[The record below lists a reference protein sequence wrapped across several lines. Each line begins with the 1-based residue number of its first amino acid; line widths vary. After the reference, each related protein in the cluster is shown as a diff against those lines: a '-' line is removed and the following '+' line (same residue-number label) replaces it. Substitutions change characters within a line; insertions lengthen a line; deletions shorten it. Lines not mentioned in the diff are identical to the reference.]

1 MAQGDKLIKLYN
13 LYYDQ
18 GLINDDLPLETWVGA
33 SQDQINQ
40 LLDLGKSEGLFTQ
53 DFSID
58 EFSGAW
64 TEYREVTPP
73 QVEKKNQ
80 LGTTELPSEDGLS
93 EQSGDP
99 SDADGTFLT
108 GAAGDFINATKNVPI
123 LGWMGEFVDDMSRA
137 GYQGGMQAQLA
148 GEAGD
153 IFFNTD
159 IANASDKDI
168 QDLIDAS
175 KKLEEIGP
183 SSAMMEYQK
192 ISEEG
197 GGILDYIGAVWKN
210 PRIASEVM
218 LSSIVGMMSK
228 EALAGAGAAIGTGA
242 AYGAA
247 TGAAAGGVG
256 AAPGAAAGAIA
267 AVPAAIAVASGIT
280 EGVLTFNDLLKE
292 DLGENYD
299 PEGIRNYLQDEENV
313 NRLRARAGARGVA
326 IGVIDALTAKMGGR
340 VVDAIGTAS
349 RAARAGGK
357 VASTA
362 TEAVG
367 GSAGELA
374 GQLAA
379 GQEVDMGE
387 IVLEGIAETPFGG
400 VNAAVAAAKKPKIM
414 VGGVRRTEEE
424 FNNMLKYATPEELAA
439 ADIQISGANAKQ
451 YEKQLSQIQVD
462 NAIRKEIQAANP
474 DLNEDSVEQVLE
486 LEKQKR
492 ALQGKTTRSAQKK
505 VIDLDNQIDE
515 INQNPTNLIERG
527 IETAETATEEVLKE
541 SVQEE
546 EKSIEQLEEE
556 DEKAWQEKIKAY
568 NDWDNSTDKRDEEF
582 EKIQTL
588 SKARDNAQ
596 DELDKMGRFSFK
608 ERRAKQ
614 KEINDLENQYDE
626 SFERYL
632 ELSEESDKFQEK
644 YDKAKKEY
652 SEANERV
659 KNKKTKTEEAALEEK
674 PLPTFEE
681 ALEIERQ
688 AAEEAAPVTEEVDAT
703 DLETRKEEIDKELT
717 QLRSERPDA
726 IREASKESVEKMESV
741 FQDYETQIQELED
754 EKEMLERGEA
764 PKRKQDKRK
773 PGVDISEEAAP
784 VVEEVAEEAAPVA
797 EEEVLPS
804 TDDINPS
811 EVLIKEETFTNTLRG
826 GEKGV
831 YVVRTYLDGS
841 IKTFLTSFDKD
852 NNVVDESRE
861 INLKGETPQEKV
873 QTMVVEEQGDVL
885 EKTDEK
891 GYEDL
896 LDDQTLDLLEAAQ
909 EDGTLTEEQIDRLF
923 PQKPVA
929 EEAAPVAEEAAPV
942 AEKKKS
948 TKKGRKKKTTKKG
961 RGKKAEVTTKESPEL
976 AALQKKLTGVKKR
989 RAILVRQKRGT
1000 KKIDN
1005 AIAKIESDI
1014 AELKGKPT
1022 VEAAPVAETKT
1033 EKPAAD
1039 IASLKKTLTSMEKNR
1054 ARFIEEGKNTDR
1066 LDAGIERTKAAIAEL
1081 EKTGEPSTT
1090 IPPAKKT
1097 TTKRGRRTT
1106 QKRRQ
1111 RKEKPGVA
1119 AEVSEIDTQ
1128 IEEAKFEVAVI
1139 DEKASILQEA
1149 KDAMLKDD
1157 AAFDPQGM
1165 TRINSELKSLSDKA
1179 QEARAEVTRLEEK
1192 KKAEKTEQA
1201 RAAVKEAKSKQK
1213 KGKPVG
1219 KLPLISGK
1227 FVQQIE
1233 KIDSQIQELT
1243 LKLDSQKGTNDKFF
1257 NQGKSSNRLKRGIQN
1272 TEQKLRALEEERD
1285 KLILESRKERQQRR
1299 KQKVSTEERNDIQT
1313 FFDQMR
1319 SQIDEASRSAMPA
1332 AQQVIS
1338 DAVVQ
1343 QARKARKAISR
1354 VLPDVKIVLHQT
1366 PQEYAAAINEDG
1378 AFGEAGTYL
1387 PMQKTIHINLRNAK
1401 LTTVAHE
1408 VFHAVLLDR
1417 ISESDLNVTLRE
1429 MVATIDKVANK
1440 NIKDKI
1446 KTFLE
1451 ESGYDTET
1459 DYAASI
1465 DEEQMSELL
1474 GILASEY
1481 TNLSVE
1487 DKSIVRKFI
1496 EKLAKLLGISVPVEL
1511 TESDKNIVRLMND
1524 MADAL
1529 SRGDIISDE
1538 SLAQF
1543 GEKGK
1548 GVFGDTINIGL
1559 GEGVTLPDGISETGG
1574 TANIGRRKQNFVGIG
1589 GVQQM
1594 ASIDD
1599 EAGRN
1604 MMMNYQIAKDMAE
1617 NPIAPYTAQEI
1628 LNATGWQQLPNGQ
1641 WRYGI
1646 DVYDINTDRLS
1657 DILRYDALEEQLK
1670 AEVDLV
1676 ALNDSLQSGTIT
1688 YDEYIKRLDEQE
1700 KKAEQKF
1707 PNHRNEIKKIEKKLG
1722 KEGLRSPFTYLLGK
1736 DHPLI
1741 KAYPK
1746 LVDAQVFVKK
1756 KSEMDGAS
1764 ASYKSALGDIV
1775 MGVLE
1780 DYSFDSVDKLV
1791 SSLTHEIQHLIQDS
1805 EGLLFTDPA
1814 DISYLSTELQQEF
1827 LDKIDESL
1835 EKDFN
1840 TNPSSIIPDGAYGV
1854 AQKIRNELDSSDFEA
1869 LELFEDYLA
1878 ALGTIDEY
1886 NLEDRIFDY
1895 FEISPSLANMN
1906 KDEGLLMFIGD
1917 SLRRL
1922 DDSDLYSDLREDP
1935 SIEQDEYLEK
1945 LTELIKQSFD
1955 NSIKDFEQDVIDNKK
1970 IIDKYRSQVKR
1981 LQSTSDSVKKSM
1993 KLGQILRELAKIEK
2007 NENAIGI
2014 EGQMLSSSI
2023 QTSRKLRHINYLLSL
2038 QEAESRVVQEK
2049 LSSRSNEK
2057 ILIEDYF
2064 LSDRKLFEN
2073 VRDVGGLNIS
2083 LIDFYHSGSQRSAS
2097 RSAQAAPSQRR
2108 KQKVA
2113 TQSLQND
2120 IQNAVDQLRAGGY
2133 NDFVIKDFLVR
2144 VQRMDADVVT
2154 KVMSGS
2160 IGNVPHAFANIEGGL
2175 QAGKELFERVH
2186 RFRTRLIRQEAKGD
2200 FQLTRKQFQELVADY
2215 SRRQRKKYDTV
2226 KQMEDKISE
2235 YRLKLEKKGKLDKKE
2250 VNGKVGEFRKKLY
2263 AKRDAIRERVN
2274 QDILDYA
2281 ANQEKENNKKPLRPS
2296 PNDIMDQTLDF
2307 LEQQPE
2313 FKNEADT
2320 REVGS
2325 KKQGTQQTIA
2335 RQGYSTNQIEM
2346 LTQLQQAYGINP
2358 TEAVSERLKYA
2369 REIERQRQ
2377 RGAAKLKDVQKSLFR
2392 LIRTSLPK
2400 TAYSKQEV
2408 VTLMRKVGSINDR
2421 NADNVLREVSDMITK
2436 TNVGIVNSSINK
2448 MLEGKYSKVESGRR
2462 KAIKISADAKYVI
2475 DAINT
2480 LRGKIDEK
2488 SKVEDIEASID
2499 GISKRISELAA
2510 KPTLTT
2516 EEVRD
2521 MAAAQLALMLN
2532 SSLLLDN
2539 TDQSKLI
2546 NLADIHESL
2555 SQVIDLGHSEL
2566 MAQIDADKARAR
2578 EFFSAGIQE
2587 VLGKRIDGLNSAD
2600 PDVRK
2605 NAEKEASIEA
2615 ASTQGTRDFK
2625 DKTRGVVKSFFRG
2638 AMRGINNFTI
2648 RHEALYGLVDR
2659 IVAMSGD
2666 IIGGELQ
2673 TRITDA
2679 VDAAGSKFKGNQ
2691 LHNEAIMKAKLT
2703 ELFGKSYKKKMR
2715 AARRNVT
2722 LQTVYKNKDVVD
2734 SARAEYNKKTNP
2746 SRMDKKKLNDVIAS
2760 QTINLSPEQMYY
2772 LYNQYKD
2779 PANHPSFAVK
2789 YGSKENAANVMETI
2803 EKYLEQN
2810 EPKLKEFADWQVNEF
2825 FPSLYDR
2832 YNEVYRRL
2840 YKTNMPWNEFYAGRI
2855 YREAG
2860 DSNPIDLLATDPAAF
2875 RSAVGANSTKV
2886 RVQNANPIKDM
2897 YGTDVLASYLN
2908 DMEYFAAYAEPVNQ
2922 ISGFITHP
2930 TTKKAIIAKGGDEIY
2945 NSLNNSIKK
2954 VANRGTSEF
2963 RGDKFLDAMNS
2974 VFIISRL
2981 ALSPVIMLKQLTST
2995 IAYADDIGIRNWL
3008 AQIANVSEFRKTMK
3022 EIKEN
3027 SNYMADR
3034 KNDSIFR
3041 AIDAYSSGKTGV
3053 AEFIPN
3059 QSKEFMINM
3068 AMWTTK
3074 FGDATAIYAGGAPN
3088 YLYYKKQFKKN
3099 NPTATEQEAIDYAIK
3114 NFERDT
3120 KRAQQS
3126 GEIADKDY
3134 YQTSNPVVRALN
3146 MFLTT
3151 PRQYFRK
3158 EMFAVRNLYRK
3169 LRAFDSKA
3177 GTGTIGQNLRTFGM
3191 YHFALPVFFQYISM
3205 GLPGLLRDKRDED
3218 DEDLMRAAVVGNLNA
3233 LFLVGEAFGAFAD
3246 LMTSKPY
3253 AAENTKTIGMLQ
3265 STMSA
3270 MQKYK
3275 RADRIKDPE
3284 KRADAFRDFYLE
3296 LASIGF
3302 PANTLARFHDN
3313 YGKIL
3318 DGDTDDV
3325 GEDILRLMNYSE
3337 YQISGGKEEEV
3348 EYKSLEEINEEY
3360 RQKKRKDRKKK
3371 KGGFETGGLGGKKKK
3386 KDGFDL
3392 GFD

>member
-1 MAQGDKLIKLYN
+1 
-13 LYYDQ
+13 
-18 GLINDDLPLETWVGA
+18 
-33 SQDQINQ
+33 
-40 LLDLGKSEGLFTQ
+40 
-53 DFSID
+53 
-58 EFSGAW
+58 
-64 TEYREVTPP
+64 
-73 QVEKKNQ
+73 
-80 LGTTELPSEDGLS
+80 
-93 EQSGDP
+93 
-99 SDADGTFLT
+99 
-108 GAAGDFINATKNVPI
+108 
-123 LGWMGEFVDDMSRA
+123 MGEFVDDMSRA

-168 QDLIDAS
+168 QDLVDAS

-247 TGAAAGGVG
+247 TGAA
-256 AAPGAAAGAIA
+256 PGAVAGAVA
-267 AVPAAIAVASGIT
+267 AVPAAIAMASGIT

-299 PEGIRNYLQDEENV
+299 PEGIRDYLQDTENV

-357 VASTA
+357 VAFTA

-474 DLNEDSVEQVLE
+474 DLSEDAVEQVLE

-515 INQNPTNLIERG
+515 INQDPTNLIEREVEPVK
-527 IETAETATEEVLKE
+527 ISETAKEEVTPT
-541 SVQEE
+541 VEE
-546 EKSIEQLEEE
+546 VVEE
-556 DEKAWQEKIKAY
+556 DVV
-568 NDWDNSTDKRDEEF
+568 EE
-582 EKIQTL
+582 
-588 SKARDNAQ
+588 
-596 DELDKMGRFSFK
+596 
-608 ERRAKQ
+608 
-614 KEINDLENQYDE
+614 
-626 SFERYL
+626 
-632 ELSEESDKFQEK
+632 
-644 YDKAKKEY
+644 
-652 SEANERV
+652 
-659 KNKKTKTEEAALEEK
+659 
-674 PLPTFEE
+674 
-681 ALEIERQ
+681 
-688 AAEEAAPVTEEVDAT
+688 DAT
-703 DLETRKEEIDKELT
+703 DLEARKEEIDKELT

-754 EKEMLERGEA
+754 EKEMLERGET
-764 PKRKQDKRK
+764 PKRKQDRRK

-784 VVEEVAEEAAPVA
+784 VVEEEAVPVVEEEAAPVSEEVTEEAAPVVEEDAAPVAEEVAEEAASVAEEAAPVA
-797 EEEVLPS
+797 EE
-804 TDDINPS
+804 
-811 EVLIKEETFTNTLRG
+811 
-826 GEKGV
+826 
-831 YVVRTYLDGS
+831 
-841 IKTFLTSFDKD
+841 
-852 NNVVDESRE
+852 
-861 INLKGETPQEKV
+861 
-873 QTMVVEEQGDVL
+873 
-885 EKTDEK
+885 
-891 GYEDL
+891 
-896 LDDQTLDLLEAAQ
+896 AA
-909 EDGTLTEEQIDRLF
+909 
-923 PQKPVA
+923 PVA
-929 EEAAPVAEEAAPV
+929 EKATPVAEEAAPV

-948 TKKGRKKKTTKKG
+948 TKKGRKKKAKATT
-961 RGKKAEVTTKESPEL
+961 EESPEL
-976 AALQKKLTGVKKR
+976 AALQKKLTGIKKR

-1022 VEAAPVAETKT
+1022 VEAAPVAETKA

-1039 IASLKKTLTSMEKNR
+1039 IASLKKTLTSMEKNRARFIKEGKDTKRLDGGIERTKAAIAELEKEPAQKTESVVKEPTKAEKPKTKRKKAEKKVEKPVADIASLEKTLESMEKNR

-1111 RKEKPGVA
+1111 KKEKPGVA
-1119 AEVSEIDTQ
+1119 AEVLEIDTQ
-1128 IEEAKFEVAVI
+1128 IEEAKFEVDVL
-1139 DEKASILQEA
+1139 DEKASILNEA

-1165 TRINSELKSLSDKA
+1165 TRINSEIKSVSEKV
-1179 QEARAEVTRLEEK
+1179 QEARAEVNRLEK
-1192 KKAEKTEQA
+1192 KKKDEKAERERDILRK
-1201 RAAVKEAKSKQK
+1201 AKDNQK
-1213 KGKPVG
+1213 KTKPVG
-1219 KLPLISGK
+1219 ELPLISGK
-1227 FVQQIE
+1227 FVQKIE
-1233 KIDSQIQELT
+1233 KIDSQIRELT
-1243 LKLDSQKGTNDKFF
+1243 LKLDSQKGTNDRFF

-1285 KLILESRKERQQRR
+1285 KLILESRKERQKRR

-1332 AQQVIS
+1332 AQQVIA

-1378 AFGEAGTYL
+1378 VLAEAGTYV
-1387 PMQKTIHINLRNAK
+1387 PEQRTIHINLRNAK
-1401 LTTVAHE
+1401 LTTVSHE

-1429 MVATIDKVANK
+1429 MMATIDKVANK

-1451 ESGYDTET
+1451 EGGYDTDT
-1459 DYAASI
+1459 DYAASL
-1465 DEEQMSELL
+1465 DEEQMAELL

-1496 EKLAKLLGISVPVEL
+1496 EKLANLLGISVPVEL

-1548 GVFGDTINIGL
+1548 GVAGDTISIGL

-1574 TANIGRRKQNFVGIG
+1574 TATIGRRKQNFVGVG

-1604 MMMNYQIAKDMAE
+1604 MMVNYQVAKNMAE

-1657 DILRYDALEEQLK
+1657 DLLRRDALTEQFNG
-1670 AEVDLV
+1670 EVDLV
-1676 ALNDSLQSGTIT
+1676 ALNESLNSDVIT
-1688 YDEYIKRLDEQE
+1688 FEEYTKRLDEQE

-1707 PNHRNEIKKIEKKLG
+1707 PNHKNEIKKIEKKLG

-1746 LVDAQVFVKK
+1746 LVEASLLARK
-1756 KSEMDGAS
+1756 KS
-1764 ASYKSALGDIV
+1764 DIES
-1775 MGVLE
+1775 GGYYNANRNEIAIGTLE
-1780 DYSFDSVDKLV
+1780 DYSFDSVDRLISV
-1791 SSLTHEIQHLIQDS
+1791 VTHEIQHLIQYS
-1805 EGLLFTDPA
+1805 EGLSFTDPT

-1827 LDKIDESL
+1827 LNKIDESL

-1840 TNPSSIIPDGAYGV
+1840 TNPSSIIPNGAYGI
-1854 AQKIRNELDSSDFEA
+1854 AQKIRNELDSSDFEV
-1869 LELFEDYLA
+1869 LELFEEYLES
-1878 ALGTIDEY
+1878 LGTIQEY
-1886 NLEDRIFDY
+1886 NLETDIANY
-1895 FEISPSLANMN
+1895 FELSKELSVGNQDELFFFVQNALN
-1906 KDEGLLMFIGD
+1906 KLNDN
-1917 SLRRL
+1917 
-1922 DDSDLYSDLREDP
+1922 DLYSDLKEDP

-1955 NSIKDFEQDVIDNKK
+1955 DSVRDFEQDIIDNKK
-1970 IIDKYRSQVKR
+1970 IIDRYRSHIKR

-1993 KLGQILRELAKIEK
+1993 KLGQILRELAKIDK
-2007 NENAIGI
+2007 DRSALDPRSI
-2014 EGQMLSSSI
+2014 EGQMLKRSI
-2023 QTSRKLRHINYLLSL
+2023 KTAENLRGINYLLAL
-2038 QEAESRVVQEK
+2038 QEAESRATQER
-2049 LSSRSNEK
+2049 LSSKSNEK

-2064 LSDRKLFEN
+2064 LSDRELFED
-2073 VRDVGGLNIS
+2073 VRDVGGLDIS

-2097 RSAQAAPSQRR
+2097 RSEQAAPSQRR

-2235 YRLKLEKKGKLDKKE
+2235 YRSKLEKKGKLDKKE

-2307 LEQQPE
+2307 LEQQSE

-2436 TNVGIVNSSINK
+2436 TNVGIVNSSINR

-2480 LRGKIDEK
+2480 LIGKIDEK

-2546 NLADIHESL
+2546 NLAEIHESL

-2605 NAEKEASIEA
+2605 NADKEASIEA

-2625 DKTRGVVKSFFRG
+2625 DKTRGVIKSFFRG

-2659 IVAMSGD
+2659 IITMPGD

-2691 LHNEAIMKAKLT
+2691 LQNEAIMKAKLT

-2715 AARRNVT
+2715 AARKNVT
-2722 LQTVYKNKDVVD
+2722 LQTAYKNKDVVD
-2734 SARAEYNKKTNP
+2734 SARAEYKKKTNP

-2945 NSLNNSIKK
+2945 NSLNNAIKK

-3088 YLYYKKQFKKN
+3088 YLYYKKQFKKD

-3126 GEIADKDY
+3126 GDLADKDY

-3233 LFLVGEAFGAFAD
+3233 LFLVGEAFSAFAD

-3284 KRADAFRDFYLE
+3284 KRAAAFRDFYLE

-3371 KGGFETGGLGGKKKK
+3371 KGGFETDGLVGKKKK

>member
-33 SQDQINQ
+33 SQDQISQ

-99 SDADGTFLT
+99 SDPDGTFLT
-108 GAAGDFINATKNVPI
+108 GAAGDFINATKDVPI

-197 GGILDYIGAVWKN
+197 GGILDYIGAVWEN

-242 AYGAA
+242 TYGAV

-474 DLNEDSVEQVLE
+474 DLSEDAVEQVLE

-515 INQNPTNLIERG
+515 INQDPTNLIEREVEPVE
-527 IETAETATEEVLKE
+527 ISETATEEVTPT
-541 SVQEE
+541 VEE
-546 EKSIEQLEEE
+546 VVEE
-556 DEKAWQEKIKAY
+556 DVV
-568 NDWDNSTDKRDEEF
+568 EE
-582 EKIQTL
+582 
-588 SKARDNAQ
+588 
-596 DELDKMGRFSFK
+596 
-608 ERRAKQ
+608 
-614 KEINDLENQYDE
+614 
-626 SFERYL
+626 
-632 ELSEESDKFQEK
+632 
-644 YDKAKKEY
+644 
-652 SEANERV
+652 
-659 KNKKTKTEEAALEEK
+659 
-674 PLPTFEE
+674 
-681 ALEIERQ
+681 
-688 AAEEAAPVTEEVDAT
+688 DAT
-703 DLETRKEEIDKELT
+703 DLEARKEEIDKELT

-764 PKRKQDKRK
+764 PKRKQDRRK

-784 VVEEVAEEAAPVA
+784 VVEEEAAPVVEEEATPVSEEVTEEAAPVA
-797 EEEVLPS
+797 EEDAAPVAEEVA
-804 TDDINPS
+804 
-811 EVLIKEETFTNTLRG
+811 EETAPVA
-826 GEKGV
+826 E
-831 YVVRTYLDGS
+831 
-841 IKTFLTSFDKD
+841 
-852 NNVVDESRE
+852 
-861 INLKGETPQEKV
+861 ET
-873 QTMVVEEQGDVL
+873 
-885 EKTDEK
+885 
-891 GYEDL
+891 
-896 LDDQTLDLLEAAQ
+896 A
-909 EDGTLTEEQIDRLF
+909 
-923 PQKPVA
+923 PVA
-929 EEAAPVAEEAAPV
+929 EEAAPVTEKDAPLYTKDEASSINKKLEERNAPFRVRDESLVGKAKGTLNGLYYNPQYVNDIISQVVKKFGVRSFAARWRKIDPLFTKEVVMFEKPPSVETFEELILDQILPSETLGRGGLQDVENGTQKFIEFAKNAGIELVSLELGDAAPVVEETAPV

-948 TKKGRKKKTTKKG
+948 TKKGKE
-961 RGKKAEVTTKESPEL
+961 KKAEVTTEESPEL
-976 AALQKKLTGVKKR
+976 AALQKKLTGIKKR
-989 RAILVRQKRGT
+989 RAINVRQKKGT

-1033 EKPAAD
+1033 EKPVAD
-1039 IASLKKTLTSMEKNR
+1039 IASLKKTLKSMEKNRARFIKEGRDTKRLDGGIERTKAAIAELEKEPAQKTELVAEETAKAEKPKTKRKKAEKKVEKPVADIASLQKTLESMEKNR

-1097 TTKRGRRTT
+1097 TTKKGRRTT

-1139 DEKASILQEA
+1139 DEKASILKEA

-1165 TRINSELKSLSDKA
+1165 KRINSELKSLSDKV

-1219 KLPLISGK
+1219 ELPLISGK

-1233 KIDSQIQELT
+1233 KIDGQIRELT

-1272 TEQKLRALEEERD
+1272 TELKLRALEEKRD

-1332 AQQVIS
+1332 AQQVIAK
-1338 DAVVQ
+1338 AVVQ

-1378 AFGEAGTYL
+1378 VLAEAGTYV
-1387 PMQKTIHINLRNAK
+1387 PEQRTIHINLRNAK

-1429 MVATIDKVANK
+1429 MMATIDKVANK

-1451 ESGYDTET
+1451 EGGYDTDT
-1459 DYAASI
+1459 DYAASL
-1465 DEEQMSELL
+1465 DEEQMAELL

-1496 EKLAKLLGISVPVEL
+1496 EKLANLLGISVPVQL

-1548 GVFGDTINIGL
+1548 GVAGDTISIGL
-1559 GEGVTLPDGISETGG
+1559 GESVTLPDGIAETGG

-1589 GVQQM
+1589 GVQRM
-1594 ASIDD
+1594 ASVDD

-1604 MMMNYQIAKDMAE
+1604 MMTNYQIAKNMAK

-1646 DVYDINTDRLS
+1646 DVYDINTDKLS
-1657 DILRYDALEEQLK
+1657 DLLRRDALTEQFNG
-1670 AEVDLV
+1670 EVDLV
-1676 ALNDSLQSGTIT
+1676 ALNDSLNSGVIT
-1688 YDEYIKRLDEQE
+1688 FDEYTKRLEEAE
-1700 KKAEQKF
+1700 KRAEQKF
-1707 PNHRNEIKKIEKKLG
+1707 PNHKNEIKKIEKKLG

-1746 LVDAQVFVKK
+1746 LINTSLLARK
-1756 KSEMDGAS
+1756 KS
-1764 ASYKSALGDIV
+1764 DIEAGGHYNAGRDEIV
-1775 MGVLE
+1775 IGTLE
-1780 DYSFDSVDKLV
+1780 DYSFDSVDRLV
-1791 SSLTHEIQHLIQDS
+1791 SVVTHEIQHLIQYS
-1805 EGLLFTDPA
+1805 EGLSFTDPT
-1814 DISYLSTELQQEF
+1814 DLSYLSTELQQEF
-1827 LDKIDESL
+1827 LNKIDESL

-1840 TNPSSIIPDGAYGV
+1840 TNPSSIIPNGSYGI
-1854 AQKIRNELDSSDFEA
+1854 AQKIRNELDSSDFET
-1869 LELFEDYLA
+1869 LELFEEYLES
-1878 ALGTIDEY
+1878 LGTIQEY
-1886 NLEDRIFDY
+1886 NLETDIAKY
-1895 FEISPSLANMN
+1895 FEFSKELSIGNQDELFFFVQNALN
-1906 KDEGLLMFIGD
+1906 KLNDN
-1917 SLRRL
+1917 
-1922 DDSDLYSDLREDP
+1922 DLYLDLKEDP
-1935 SIEQDEYLEK
+1935 SIEQDEYLER

-1955 NSIKDFEQDVIDNKK
+1955 DSVRDFEQDVIDNKK
-1970 IIDKYRSQVKR
+1970 IIDKYRSHIKR

-1993 KLGQILRELAKIEK
+1993 KLGQILRELAKIDK
-2007 NENAIGI
+2007 DRSAVDPRSI
-2014 EGQMLSSSI
+2014 EGQMLKRSI
-2023 QTSRKLRHINYLLSL
+2023 KTAEKLRGINYLLSL
-2038 QEAESRVVQEK
+2038 QESESRATQER

-2064 LSDRKLFEN
+2064 LSDRELFED
-2073 VRDVGGLNIS
+2073 VRDVGGLDIS

-2113 TQSLQND
+2113 TPSLQND

-2226 KQMEDKISE
+2226 KQMEEKISE
-2235 YRLKLEKKGKLDKKE
+2235 YRSKLEKKGKLGEKE
-2250 VNGKVGEFRKKLY
+2250 INGKVGEFRKKLY

-2281 ANQEKENNKKPLRPS
+2281 ANQERENNKKPLRPS

-2307 LEQQPE
+2307 LEQQTE

-2325 KKQGTQQTIA
+2325 KKQGTQQTVA

-2587 VLGKRIDGLNSAD
+2587 VLGKRIDGLNSVD

-2625 DKTRGVVKSFFRG
+2625 DKTRGVIKSFFRG

-2659 IVAMSGD
+2659 IITMPGD

-2691 LHNEAIMKAKLT
+2691 LQNEAIMKAKLT

-2715 AARRNVT
+2715 AARKNVT
-2722 LQTVYKNKDVVD
+2722 LQGVYNNKQVVD
-2734 SARAEYNKKTNP
+2734 KARSEYNKKTNP
-2746 SRMDKKKLNDVIAS
+2746 TRMDKKKLNDDIAS

-2779 PANHPSFAVK
+2779 PANHPSFAKK

-2855 YREAG
+2855 YRENG
-2860 DSNPIDLLATDPAAF
+2860 DSNPIDLLATKPDAF
-2875 RSAVGANSTKV
+2875 RAAVGANSTKV

-2945 NSLNNSIKK
+2945 NSLNIAIKK
-2954 VANRGTSEF
+2954 IANRGTTGES
-2963 RGDKFLDAMNS
+2963 RLSDKLLDTMNS

-3027 SNYMADR
+3027 SNYMTDR

-3088 YLYYKKQFKKN
+3088 YLYYKKQFKKD

-3126 GEIADKDY
+3126 GDLADKDY
-3134 YQTSNPVVRALN
+3134 YQTSSPLYRAMN

-3233 LFLVGEAFGAFAD
+3233 LFLVGEAFSAFAD

-3284 KRADAFRDFYLE
+3284 KRAAAFRDFYLE

-3360 RQKKRKDRKKK
+3360 RQKKRKERKKK
-3371 KGGFETGGLGGKKKK
+3371 KGGFETDGFRGKKKK